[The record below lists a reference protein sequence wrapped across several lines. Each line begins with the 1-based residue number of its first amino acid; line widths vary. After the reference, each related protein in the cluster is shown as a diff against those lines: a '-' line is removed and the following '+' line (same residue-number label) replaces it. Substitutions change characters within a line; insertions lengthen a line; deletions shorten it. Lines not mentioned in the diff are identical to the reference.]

1 MQRNHAV
8 SSCTRMG
15 KARSLHL
22 LIAKVRPTKVTDRCD
37 LSAWIAAGELG
48 CLGTSLLR
56 ALVIPGV
63 RVGR

>member
-8 SSCTRMG
+8 SSRTRMG
-15 KARSLHL
+15 KAPSLHV
-22 LIAKVRPTKVTDRCD
+22 LIAKVRPTKVTDRCG
-37 LSAWIAAGELG
+37 LSVWIAAGELG
-48 CLGTSLLR
+48 CLGTSFLR